1 MYSMWQGIKLMHP
14 CWIKVL
20 ISIFLISLT
29 SNFWIVVNLG
39 QISVICC
46 CTVSL
51 ASVCVSLF
59 WHSFRSD
66 SVFFNFPLTSSR
78 SLSKLCFCKHT
89 WEKDKQSAEG
99 LECVPR
105 ESSSCRVCGRLSMCH
120 SFSCRMPHKPML
132 SEPCQTNDE
141 IYLWNVKCPFHVS
154 CCLIRWCT
162 NHATFTELNPKAYSC
177 KCDIHAKYTFE
188 MFMLTL
194 FLFRYIL
201 ENV

>member
-1 MYSMWQGIKLMHP
+1 MYSLWQGIKLMHP
-14 CWIKVL
+14 CGIKVL
-20 ISIFLISLT
+20 IYIFLNLT
-29 SNFWIVVNLG
+29 DFKLLNKPCVVNLC

-105 ESSSCRVCGRLSMCH
+105 EWARIFIMPCLWQTHFHAGCH
-120 SFSCRMPHKPML
+120 INQCYRNHVKLIMRF
-132 SEPCQTNDE
+132 
-141 IYLWNVKCPFHVS
+141 IYG
-154 CCLIRWCT
+154 
-162 NHATFTELNPKAYSC
+162 
-177 KCDIHAKYTFE
+177 
-188 MFMLTL
+188 M
-194 FLFRYIL
+194 
-201 ENV
+201 

>member
-1 MYSMWQGIKLMHP
+1 MSSLWQGIKLMHP

-20 ISIFLISLT
+20 ISILISLT

-39 QISVICC
+39 QISEICC

-89 WEKDKQSAEG
+89 WEKDKESAEG

-120 SFSCRMPHKPML
+120 SFSCRMPHKLML

-141 IYLWNVKCPFHVS
+141 MYLWNGKCVHVLLFNQMMYKP
-154 CCLIRWCT
+154 CNIYR
-162 NHATFTELNPKAYSC
+162 TEPKGL
-177 KCDIHAKYTFE
+177 
-188 MFMLTL
+188 FM
-194 FLFRYIL
+194 
-201 ENV
+201 